1 MFLKEK
7 WEYPLVF
14 CELAVRQGMKSK
26 QGSDNKLNAAQ
37 QEVGHE
43 ELATHLKKGKRTTTV
58 IFFS

>member
-14 CELAVRQGMKSK
+14 CELAVRHGMESK

-43 ELATHLKKGKRTTTV
+43 ELATHLKKGK
-58 IFFS
+58 